1 MHYISLIGMV
11 CVAVASH
18 GCVNNNSLVPTALW
32 GGFFK
37 NVSFVENG
45 AAARSF
51 PTSNAAIWMNTGFH
65 GEPPSNGWSNSRF
78 FGWWDNYGFLYAYND
93 SFPGKGQTKTCT
105 LETVAS
111 VKNPSFFYK
120 NIDISL
126 ADSLTGLTQSV
137 DAPDTKLIL
146 TGIDFDAATPL
157 VASDNFEPVDPK
169 NINKTH
175 AVKFLL
181 SWSNDTLQGEFH
193 WADITL
199 MRPRPGL
206 TF

>member
-1 MHYISLIGMV
+1 MLLIRLIGMF
-11 CVAVASH
+11 CFTAVLC

-37 NVSFVENG
+37 NVSFAENG
-45 AAARSF
+45 AAARNF
-51 PTSNAAIWMNTGFH
+51 PTSNASIWMNTGPH
-65 GEPPSNGWSNSRF
+65 GEPPSTGWNFSRF
-78 FGWWDNYGFLYAYND
+78 FGWWDHYGFLYAYND

-111 VKNPSFFYK
+111 SKNPLFLYK

-126 ADSLTGLTQSV
+126 ADSLGLTQSV

-157 VASDNFEPVDPK
+157 VASDNFEPVDTK

-175 AVKFLL
+175 AVKFALT
-181 SWSNDTLQGEFH
+181 WSNDTLQGEFH
-193 WADITL
+193 WADITV